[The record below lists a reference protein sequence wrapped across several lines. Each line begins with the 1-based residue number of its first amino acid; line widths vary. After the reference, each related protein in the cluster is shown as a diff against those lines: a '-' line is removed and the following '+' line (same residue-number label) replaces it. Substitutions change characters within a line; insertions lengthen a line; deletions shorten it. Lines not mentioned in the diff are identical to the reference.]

1 MTTTTTFDFQTAT
14 PDQWAF
20 QLRFASGV
28 WSTRESNGN
37 AFAQGKAQVCRDM
50 ANYVQT
56 HNGFG
61 SARQKAYAQKL
72 IEWAQQPATTQT
84 LNATVSP
91 VATASIMRLFNT
103 ARAAGLRKPKITVTI
118 NGVKLIIS
126 LASITGR
133 HPGNL
138 YVTNYQRSYLGRIQE
153 DGVFLPSA
161 ECPRTAIDA
170 VRAFGDDPIRHA
182 AAYGQRT
189 SNCCFCRLTLTDG
202 RSLAMG
208 YGPVCASNW
217 GLPWGDQRVSTS
229 ATVTDDAAA
238 QLTFGLEGNF
248 RPTPT
253 ILDDDRAEGAA
264 FGREEARVEGEREL
278 ANMRSETTAAAA
290 RRRVDARRDAA
301 LIALREGQRN
311 PHAPLPQR
319 QAGRAAEREIGQLAL
334 DYEDEDDQFRNNTT
348 DREV

>member
-1 MTTTTTFDFQTAT
+1 M
-14 PDQWAF
+14 
-20 QLRFASGV
+20 
-28 WSTRESNGN
+28 
-37 AFAQGKAQVCRDM
+37 
-50 ANYVQT
+50 
-56 HNGFG
+56 
-61 SARQKAYAQKL
+61 
-72 IEWAQQPATTQT
+72 
-84 LNATVSP
+84 
-91 VATASIMRLFNT
+91 
-103 ARAAGLRKPKITVTI
+103 
-118 NGVKLIIS
+118 
-126 LASITGR
+126 
-133 HPGNL
+133 
-138 YVTNYQRSYLGRIQE
+138 
-153 DGVFLPSA
+153 FLPRA

-182 AAYGQRT
+182 AAHGQRT
-189 SNCCFCRLTLTDG
+189 SNCCFCRLQLTDG

-217 GLPWGDQRVSTS
+217 GLPWGDQRVVTRAAVTFDNYRSGDHVPEFRTVVEGVFPQ
-229 ATVTDDAAA
+229 ATEDD
-238 QLTFGLEGNF
+238 L
-248 RPTPT
+248 
-253 ILDDDRAEGAA
+253 AEGAA

-290 RRRVDARRDAA
+290 RRRVDARRVAS